1 MDKEQIII
9 ALKTEEIIKIGK
21 TEIIVWG
28 NSMLPTF
35 TSGERISVYRCSA
48 DEIVKGDIIVY
59 KLRCDHLVVHRV
71 LDITTVDG
79 MKFFL
84 TKGDHNLEDDG
95 YFVPFCK
102 VLGKYGYI
110 SYEGK

>member
-1 MDKEQIII
+1 MGMSKEQIII
-9 ALKTEEIIKIGK
+9 ALKTEEVIRVGK

-35 TSGERISVYRCSA
+35 TSGERISIYRCHA

-59 KLRCDHLVVHRV
+59 KLRCDHLIVHRV
-71 LDITTVDG
+71 LDTMTVDG

-84 TKGDHNLEDDG
+84 TKGDHNFTDDD
-95 YFVPFCK
+95 YFVPFSK
-102 VLGKYGYI
+102 VLGKYMGI
-110 SYEGK
+110 SYE